1 MLTVCYS
8 PKGGQ
13 GCTTVTAALA
23 LAQRGS
29 RLIDT
34 TGDLPAVLGL
44 PETSGPGICDLLADD
59 QALEVAAIE
68 RLAVD
73 PSLISLVIAGSTP
86 AAAVPEHRWAEL
98 AATLTADRGAWFL
111 DAGTNPAAASV
122 AADRKLLV
130 VRNCYLAL
138 RRAVAHPVRPDG
150 VVLVTES
157 GRALNAADVEAVL
170 TAPVVAE
177 IAIDPAVARTIDA
190 GLLAAR
196 LPRTL
201 ARSLGA
207 LTLGDEVASRV

>member
-44 PETSGPGICDLLADD
+44 PEPSGLGICDLLADD
-59 QALEVAAIE
+59 QPLEVAAIE
-68 RLAVD
+68 RLAT
-73 PSLISLVIAGSTP
+73 PSPTPLVSAGSTP
-86 AAAVPEHRWAEL
+86 AAAVPAHRWAEL
-98 AATLTADRGAWFL
+98 AATLIADRGAWLL
-111 DAGTNPAAASV
+111 DAGTNPAAGSL
-122 AADRKLLV
+122 AADRRLLV

-138 RRAVAHPVRPDG
+138 RHAVAHPVRPDG
-150 VVLVTES
+150 VVLVTEP
-157 GRALNAADVEAVL
+157 GRALTATDVEAVL

-201 ARSLGA
+201 ARRLA
-207 LTLGDEVASRV
+207 TLTVGDEVGSRV

>member
-44 PETSGPGICDLLADD
+44 PEPSGPGICDLLADD
-59 QALEVAAIE
+59 QPLELGAIE
-68 RLAVD
+68 RLAT
-73 PSLISLVIAGSTP
+73 PSPPPLVSAGSTP
-86 AAAVPEHRWAEL
+86 AAAVPADRWAEL
-98 AATLTADRGAWFL
+98 AATLIGDRGAWFL
-111 DAGTNPAAASV
+111 DAGTNPAAGSL
-122 AADRKLLV
+122 AADRRLLV

-150 VVLVTES
+150 IVLVTEP
-157 GRALNAADVEAVL
+157 GRALTATDVEAVL
-170 TAPVVAE
+170 TAPVVAD

-201 ARSLGA
+201 ARSLA
-207 LTLGDEVASRV
+207 TLTVGDEVASRA

>member
-44 PETSGPGICDLLADD
+44 PEPSGPGICDLLADD
-59 QALEVAAIE
+59 QPLEVAAIE
-68 RLAVD
+68 RLAT
-73 PSLISLVIAGSTP
+73 PTPTPLVSAGSTP
-86 AAAVPEHRWAEL
+86 EAAVPAHRWAEL
-98 AATLTADRGAWFL
+98 ATTLIADRGAWFL
-111 DAGTNPAAASV
+111 DAGTNPAAGSL
-122 AADRKLLV
+122 AADRRLLV

-150 VVLVTES
+150 VVLVTEP
-157 GRALNAADVEAVL
+157 GRALTATDVEAVL

-201 ARSLGA
+201 ARRLA
-207 LTLGDEVASRV
+207 TLTLGDEVGSSV

>member
-68 RLAVD
+68 RLAVNAG
-73 PSLISLVIAGSTP
+73 LISLVIAGSTP

-150 VVLVTES
+150 VVLVTEP
-157 GRALNAADVEAVL
+157 GRALAAADVEAVL

>member
-44 PETSGPGICDLLADD
+44 PEPSGPGICDLLADN
-59 QALEVAAIE
+59 QPLEFAAIE
-68 RLAVD
+68 RLAG
-73 PSLISLVIAGSTP
+73 PSPTPFVSVGSTP
-86 AAAVPEHRWAEL
+86 AAAVAAHRWDEL
-98 AATLTADRGAWFL
+98 AAILIADRGAWFL
-111 DAGTNPAAASV
+111 DAGTNPAVGSL
-122 AADRKLLV
+122 AADRRLLI

-150 VVLVTES
+150 VVLVAEP
-157 GRALNAADVEAVL
+157 GRALTAIDVEAVL

-190 GLLAAR
+190 GLLATR

-201 ARSLGA
+201 ARSLA
-207 LTLGDEVASRV
+207 TLTVGDEVASRV

>member
-34 TGDLPAVLGL
+34 TGDLPALLGI
-44 PETSGPGICDLLADD
+44 PEPSGPGIGDLLAADR
-59 QALEVAAIE
+59 ALAIAGLE
-68 RLAVD
+68 RLAASSGPV
-73 PSLISLVIAGSTP
+73 PLINAGSMP
-86 AAAVPEHRWAEL
+86 VDGVPEHRWAEL
-98 AATLTADRGAWFL
+98 AAILTADPGAWFL
-111 DAGTNPAAASV
+111 DAGTLPAAACA

-150 VVLVTES
+150 VVLVIEPD
-157 GRALNAADVEAVL
+157 RALSSADIEAVL
-170 TAPVVAE
+170 TVAVVARVS
-177 IAIDPAVARTIDA
+177 IDPTAARTIDA
-190 GLLAAR
+190 GLFAAR
-196 LPRTL
+196 MPRGL
-201 ARSLGA
+201 ARSLA
-207 LTLGDEVASRV
+207 TLNLGDGVASRA

>member
-44 PETSGPGICDLLADD
+44 PEPSGPGICDLLADD
-59 QALEVAAIE
+59 QPLEVAAIE
-68 RLAVD
+68 RLAT
-73 PSLISLVIAGSTP
+73 PSPTPLVSAGSTP
-86 AAAVPEHRWAEL
+86 EATVPADRWAEL
-98 AATLTADRGAWFL
+98 AATLIADRGAWFL
-111 DAGTNPAAASV
+111 DAGTNPAAGSLS
-122 AADRKLLV
+122 ADRRLLV

-150 VVLVTES
+150 IVLVTEP
-157 GRALNAADVEAVL
+157 GRALTATDVEAVL
-170 TAPVVAE
+170 TAPVVAD

-201 ARSLGA
+201 ARRLA
-207 LTLGDEVASRV
+207 TLTVGDEVGSRV

>member
-44 PETSGPGICDLLADD
+44 PEPSGPGICDLLADD
-59 QALEVAAIE
+59 QPLEVAAIE
-68 RLAVD
+68 RLAN
-73 PSLISLVIAGSTP
+73 PSPTPLVSAGSAP
-86 AAAVPEHRWAEL
+86 AAAVPAHRWVEL

-111 DAGTNPAAASV
+111 DAGTNPAAV
-122 AADRKLLV
+122 AADRRLLV

-150 VVLVTES
+150 VVLVTEP
-157 GRALNAADVEAVL
+157 GRALTAADVEAVL

-201 ARSLGA
+201 ARSLAA
-207 LTLGDEVASRV
+207 LTVGDEVASRV

>member
-44 PETSGPGICDLLADD
+44 PETSGPGICDLLASD
-59 QALEVAAIE
+59 QELEVAGIE
-68 RLAVD
+68 RLAT
-73 PSLISLVIAGSTP
+73 PSPTMLVTAGSTP

-98 AATLTADRGAWFL
+98 AANLTTDRGAWFL
-111 DAGTNPAAASV
+111 DAGTNPAAGSL
-122 AADRKLLV
+122 AADRRLLV

-150 VVLVTES
+150 VVLVTEP
-157 GRALNAADVEAVL
+157 GRALAATDVEAVL

-196 LPRTL
+196 LPRAL
-201 ARSLGA
+201 ARSLA
-207 LTLGDEVASRV
+207 TLTVGDEVASRV

>member
-13 GCTTVTAALA
+13 GCTTTTAALA
-23 LAQRGS
+23 LAQPGS
-29 RLIDT
+29 RLIDAS
-34 TGDLPAVLGL
+34 GDLPAVLGL
-44 PETSGPGICDLLADD
+44 PETSGPGICDLLVSD

-68 RLAVD
+68 RLAD
-73 PSLISLVIAGSTP
+73 SSPTMLVSAGSTA
-86 AAAVPEHRWAEL
+86 AAAVPQHRWAEL
-98 AATLTADRGAWFL
+98 SAVLTADRRAWFL
-111 DAGTNPAAASV
+111 DAGANPAAASL

-138 RRAVAHPVRPDG
+138 RRALAHPARPDG
-150 VVLVTES
+150 VVLITEE
-157 GRALNAADVEAVL
+157 GRALDAADVESVL
-170 TAPVVAE
+170 SAPVVAE

-201 ARSLGA
+201 RRGLATV
-207 LTLGDEVASRV
+207 TLGDEVVSGV

>member
-29 RLIDT
+29 GLIDT

-44 PETSGPGICDLLADD
+44 PETYGPGICDLLASDHPI
-59 QALEVAAIE
+59 EVAAVE
-68 RLAVD
+68 RLAT
-73 PSLISLVIAGSTP
+73 PSPMPLVTAGTT
-86 AAAVPEHRWAEL
+86 AAAGVPAHRWAEL
-98 AATLTADRGAWFL
+98 AAILIADRRAWFL
-111 DAGTNPAAASV
+111 DAGTNPAVAAVAAS
-122 AADRKLLV
+122 RRLLV

-138 RRAVAHPVRPDG
+138 RRAVAHPARPDG
-150 VVLVTES
+150 VVLVSEP
-157 GRALNAADVEAVL
+157 GRALAVSDVEAVL
-170 TAPVVAE
+170 NTPVVAE
-177 IAIDPAVARTIDA
+177 IAVDPAVARTIDA

-201 ARSLGA
+201 ARSLA
-207 LTLGDEVASRV
+207 PSTLVDEVASRV

>member
-44 PETSGPGICDLLADD
+44 PEPSGPGICDLLADD
-59 QALEVAAIE
+59 QPLEVAAIE
-68 RLAVD
+68 RLAT
-73 PSLISLVIAGSTP
+73 PSPTPLVSAGSTP

-111 DAGTNPAAASV
+111 DAGTNPAAGSLAHN
-122 AADRKLLV
+122 RRLLV

-150 VVLVTES
+150 VVLVAEP
-157 GRALNAADVEAVL
+157 GRALAAIDVEAVL

-201 ARSLGA
+201 VRSLA
-207 LTLGDEVASRV
+207 PLTIGDEVASRV

>member
-23 LAQRGS
+23 LAQRGA

-34 TGDLPAVLGL
+34 TVDLPAVLGL
-44 PETSGPGICDLLADD
+44 PEPSGPGICDLLAHD
-59 QALEVAAIE
+59 QPLELGAIE
-68 RLAVD
+68 RLAN
-73 PSLISLVIAGSTP
+73 PSPPPLVSAGSTP
-86 AAAVPEHRWAEL
+86 AAAVPAHRWVEL
-98 AATLTADRGAWFL
+98 AATLTADQAAWFL
-111 DAGTNPAAASV
+111 DAGTNPAAALV
-122 AADRKLLV
+122 AADRRLLV

-150 VVLVTES
+150 IVLVTEP
-157 GRALNAADVEAVL
+157 GRALTATDVEAVL

-190 GLLAAR
+190 GLLAVR
-196 LPRTL
+196 PPRTL
-201 ARSLGA
+201 ARSLA
-207 LTLGDEVASRV
+207 TLTIGDEVASRA

>member
-44 PETSGPGICDLLADD
+44 PEPSGPGICDLLADD
-59 QALEVAAIE
+59 QPLEVAAIE
-68 RLAVD
+68 RLAT
-73 PSLISLVIAGSTP
+73 PSPTPLVSAGSTP
-86 AAAVPEHRWAEL
+86 AAAVPADRWVEL
-98 AATLTADRGAWFL
+98 AATLIADRGAWFL
-111 DAGTNPAAASV
+111 DAGTNPAAGSL
-122 AADRKLLV
+122 AADRRLLV

-150 VVLVTES
+150 VVLVTEP
-157 GRALNAADVEAVL
+157 GRALTATDVEAVL

-201 ARSLGA
+201 ARSLA
-207 LTLGDEVASRV
+207 PLTIGDEVASRV

>member
-44 PETSGPGICDLLADD
+44 PEPGPGICDLLADH
-59 QALEVAAIE
+59 QPLEVAAIE
-68 RLAVD
+68 RLAT
-73 PSLISLVIAGSTP
+73 PSPTPLVSAGSTP
-86 AAAVPEHRWAEL
+86 AAAVPADRWVEL
-98 AATLTADRGAWFL
+98 AATLIADRGAWFL
-111 DAGTNPAAASV
+111 DAGTNPAAGSL
-122 AADRKLLV
+122 AADRRLLV

-150 VVLVTES
+150 IVLVTEP
-157 GRALNAADVEAVL
+157 GRALDATDVEAVL

-201 ARSLGA
+201 ARSLA
-207 LTLGDEVASRV
+207 PLTIGDEVASRV

>member
-44 PETSGPGICDLLADD
+44 PEPSGPGICDLLADD
-59 QALEVAAIE
+59 QPLEVAAIE
-68 RLAVD
+68 RLAT
-73 PSLISLVIAGSTP
+73 PSPTPLVSAGSIP
-86 AAAVPEHRWAEL
+86 AAAVPTHRWAEL
-98 AATLTADRGAWFL
+98 AATLSADRGAWFL
-111 DAGTNPAAASV
+111 DAGTNPAAGSL
-122 AADRKLLV
+122 AADRRLLV

-138 RRAVAHPVRPDG
+138 RRAVTHPVRPDG
-150 VVLVTES
+150 VVLVTEP
-157 GRALNAADVEAVL
+157 GRALTATDVEAVL

-177 IAIDPAVARTIDA
+177 ITIDPAVARTIDA

-201 ARSLGA
+201 ARRLA
-207 LTLGDEVASRV
+207 PLTTGNEVASRV